1 MRDINEYT
9 GSILRTAREE
19 AHTLRQ
25 EAAQR
30 RETLL
35 AEQRGQL
42 ALEDARKREELSL
55 WLDKEYAQRLAH
67 RRRAVQKELSR
78 YKQQLMAQTF
88 DQALEQL
95 NALSQERL
103 VGLLRR
109 AVSRLEPGAYEL
121 VLGSITAERFSPP
134 ALVEAVTPPSG
145 VSLTLSGDTLPGQGG
160 FVLRSGVVEYVFLF
174 EDLLRELREQRGSE
188 IIRRLFE
195 QEES

>member
-19 AHTLRQ
+19 AQTLRQ

-30 RETLL
+30 RETLM

-121 VLGSITAERFSPP
+121 VLGSITAERFSPS
-134 ALVEAVTPPSG
+134 ALVESVTPPLG

>member
-78 YKQQLMAQTF
+78 YKQQLMAQPLTRPWSSSMLF
-88 DQALEQL
+88 PRKGWSAC
-95 NALSQERL
+95 
-103 VGLLRR
+103 
-109 AVSRLEPGAYEL
+109 
-121 VLGSITAERFSPP
+121 
-134 ALVEAVTPPSG
+134 SG
-145 VSLTLSGDTLPGQGG
+145 G
-160 FVLRSGVVEYVFLF
+160 R
-174 EDLLRELREQRGSE
+174 
-188 IIRRLFE
+188 
-195 QEES
+195 